1 MTATQEVKAAGRRAS
16 SSHAM
21 QVLARGGL
29 VARGVIYILV
39 GGLAVQ
45 IAAGAGGKEADK
57 QGALQTVAG
66 TPGGTFSL
74 WLIAIGFGG
83 LALWRY
89 AEALYGQAGPDG
101 DKATKRLASLGRG
114 VFYTAGCASIVAFIL
129 DHSGESGDQ
138 KSKAFTAKAM
148 EFTGGRWLVGAVGLG
163 LIGWGTGNLVNALRR
178 KFLKRLRLAGTGQRI
193 RRAVEIVGVVGRSA
207 RGIVYGV
214 AGGFLVYAAVT
225 FDPGKAEGVDGTL
238 RQFARTPAGPWLL
251 GVIAV
256 GLVVYGVYSFCEARW
271 RDVEPG

>member
-45 IAAGAGGKEADK
+45 IAIGAGGQEADK

-66 TPGGTFSL
+66 TPGGTLSL
-74 WLIAIGFGG
+74 WLIAIGFAG
-83 LALWRY
+83 LAIWRY
-89 AEALYGQAGPDG
+89 AEAVYGQAGPDG
-101 DKATKRLASLGRG
+101 GKTTKRLASLGRG
-114 VFYTAGCASIVAFIL
+114 VFYTFGCASIVTFIIGQG
-129 DHSGESGDQ
+129 GESGDQ
-138 KSKAFTAKAM
+138 QSKAFTAKAM
-148 EFTGGRWLVGAVGLG
+148 EYTGGRWLVGLVGLG
-163 LIGWGTGNLVNALRR
+163 LIGWGAGNLVNALRR
-178 KFLKRLRLAGTGQRI
+178 KFLKRLRLAGTGPRV
-193 RRAVEIVGVVGRSA
+193 RRAVEITGVVGRSA

-214 AGGFLVYAAVT
+214 AGAFLLYAAVT

-251 GVIAV
+251 VVIAV